1 MSSAPTTTGVVSA
14 DHEPQGYVTTPP
26 GYDGSLV
33 AVGGRGRRGVVSETL
48 RELTTVRLH
57 VDPDRALSSDEATHI
72 AGSLSRRRFL
82 ALGGVAGAGLVL
94 GCTRVRSNRTQT
106 PSSGTPVDL
115 RVAVVG
121 AGLAGLTAAYWL
133 TRAGVGVTVYE
144 ARDRVGGRCWS
155 ARGFEGGQVAEHGG
169 EFIDTRHVHLS
180 MLAQELGLELDDLFA
195 EWVRGSTW
203 PTYVDGDIVSPGELF
218 RPLEEA
224 AAELARIARR
234 NGPWWAAEAS
244 DAARAFDEMSMAEW
258 FDTNIPGGLGSP
270 LGRAFAQEQT
280 GWYGLDPD
288 QLSAT
293 NLIDHYAVD
302 YPGGDERYTV
312 HGGND
317 QVADRLRGS
326 LPEGTVRL
334 EAPLEG
340 LRRRSD
346 GTIELAIRT
355 EPASVRVDRVVLALP
370 FTTLREIDLADA
382 GLSVRKRRAIDELG
396 MGTNAKVLLQL
407 SEGHHSFDR
416 WSGGMERIDDPMFTT
431 WESSSSDGSASDRMS
446 LITVYSGGRVGTGY
460 DPSQPHGPAPE
471 RVVDATLAA
480 IDEVVPG
487 VRAAFNGRAWLD
499 SWVDDPWAG
508 GSYAAYLPG
517 QYSRFAGMI
526 GVADGSIHFAGEH
539 TSSFSQGFLNGAVES
554 GGRAAVEVL
563 DAVGQPVPPLLQE
576 ITQNAKRH
584 EPVYPWDSAG

>member
-1 MSSAPTTTGVVSA
+1 MVVA
-14 DHEPQGYVTTPP
+14 
-26 GYDGSLV
+26 
-33 AVGGRGRRGVVSETL
+33 GRGRRGGVSETL
-48 RELTTVRLH
+48 RELTAVHLG

-72 AGSLSRRRFL
+72 AGSLTRRRFL
-82 ALGGVAGAGLVL
+82 ALGGVAGAGMVL
-94 GCTRVRSNRTQT
+94 GCTRAGPDRTQT
-106 PSSGTPVDL
+106 PPSGPADDL

-133 TRAGVGVTVYE
+133 TRTGVGVTVYE

-169 EFIDTRHVHLS
+169 EFVDTRHVHLS

-195 EWVRGSTW
+195 EWVTGSSW
-203 PTYVDGDIVSPGELF
+203 PTYLDGEIVSRGELF
-218 RPLEEA
+218 GPLDDA

-244 DAARAFDEMSMAEW
+244 DDAKAFDEMSMAEW
-258 FDTNIPGGLGSP
+258 FDANVPGGLGSP
-270 LGRAFAQEQT
+270 LGRAFSHDQT

-288 QLSAT
+288 RLSAT
-293 NLIDHYAVD
+293 NLIDYYAVD

-317 QVADRLRGS
+317 QVPERLLRS
-326 LPEGTVRL
+326 LPDGTVRL

-340 LRRRSD
+340 FRRRAD
-346 GTIELAIRT
+346 GTIELAIGG
-355 EPASVRVDRVVLALP
+355 EPATVRADRVVLALP

-382 GLSVRKRRAIDELG
+382 GLSGRTRRAIDELG

-407 SEGHHSFDR
+407 ADDHHSFDG

-446 LITVYSGGRVGTGY
+446 VITVYSGGRVGAGY

-471 RVVDATLAA
+471 RVVDSTLAA
-480 IDEVVPG
+480 IDEVIPG
-487 VRAAFNGRAWLD
+487 VRAAFNGRSWLD

-517 QYSRFAGMI
+517 QYSSFAGTI
-526 GVADGSIHFAGEH
+526 GAADGSIHFAGEH

-563 DAVGQPVPPLLQE
+563 NAVGKPVPPLLRE
-576 ITQNAKRH
+576 IMQTAQRY
-584 EPVYPWDSAG
+584 EPRYPWDSAG